1 MSCPVPSL
9 LPVLAG
15 TCFRSPSEKHQ
26 VAPKTTDTSAQSCLS
41 SAPFLPAPYLS
52 HNISNRH
59 RTLERLVGPG
69 ACGVLGLTSRRPGP
83 LPPSPC
89 LAGRG
94 TPLQVLASMK
104 ANGSRRPRVLRLRE
118 LSHAGV
124 RTPGSHGA
132 FCPQTQRHRE
142 VETAALEVSRAQ
154 GQVSNPI
161 ISPGAASSTV

>member
-59 RTLERLVGPG
+59 RTLERLVGTLN
-69 ACGVLGLTSRRPGP
+69 VSWSRQPQSSE
-83 LPPSPC
+83 SPNPK
-89 LAGRG
+89 AG
-94 TPLQVLASMK
+94 
-104 ANGSRRPRVLRLRE
+104 
-118 LSHAGV
+118 
-124 RTPGSHGA
+124 
-132 FCPQTQRHRE
+132 
-142 VETAALEVSRAQ
+142 RAQ
-154 GQVSNPI
+154 GEDKPQPEDPFPPPWLA
-161 ISPGAASSTV
+161 PGLSAKEMTAEVIRAGVLARPGKRQWGG